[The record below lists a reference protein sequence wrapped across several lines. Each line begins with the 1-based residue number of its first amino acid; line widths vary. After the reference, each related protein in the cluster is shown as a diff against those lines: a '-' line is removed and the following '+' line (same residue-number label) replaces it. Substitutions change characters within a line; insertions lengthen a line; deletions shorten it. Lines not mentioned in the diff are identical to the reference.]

1 MATTTTEPRH
11 TGPVAPPTPAAA
23 RVRVPQLAV
32 GLLLTAGTA
41 LAFVLWNAA
50 AVQRTAVVALAGD
63 VSRGQVLTA
72 GDLRVVHVGTDD
84 PVAMTSADRAGELV
98 GRAAITDLP
107 AGALVTAGQFA
118 VASTLTPGAGV
129 VGLAL
134 APGQFPTPQL
144 RIGDL
149 VNVIVTAGGDAPEGG
164 RLLVEAAEVVW
175 IEPVGTQSQR
185 FISLLTGESLAGE
198 VATAAAGGEVRLV
211 LIARDGEEV
220 GP

>member
-1 MATTTTEPRH
+1 MAATTTEPAAGRLA
-11 TGPVAPPTPAAA
+11 TPVPTSG

-32 GLLLTAGTA
+32 GLLLTAGAA

-50 AVQRTAVVALAGD
+50 SVQRTAVLALAEG
-63 VSRGQVLTA
+63 VSRGQVLVLE
-72 GDLRVVHVGTDD
+72 DLRIVHVGTEDAL
-84 PVAMTSADRAGELV
+84 AMTPSDAASGLI
-98 GRAAITDLP
+98 GRAAVTDLA
-107 AGALVTAGQFA
+107 AGTLVTVDQFA
-118 VASTLTPGAGV
+118 AASTLTPGSGV

-149 VNVIVTAGGDAPEGG
+149 VNVIVTSDEETVGG

-175 IEPVGTQSQR
+175 IEPVGTQGQR
-185 FISLLTGESLAGE
+185 FISVLTGEELAGE
-198 VATAAAGGEVRLV
+198 VATAAARGEVRLV
-211 LIARDGEEV
+211 LIARDGKV

>member
-1 MATTTTEPRH
+1 MAATTTEPAAGRLA
-11 TGPVAPPTPAAA
+11 TPVPASG

-32 GLLLTAGTA
+32 GLLLTAGAA

-50 AVQRTAVVALAGD
+50 SVQRTAVLALAEG
-63 VSRGQVLTA
+63 VSRGQVLVLE
-72 GDLRVVHVGTDD
+72 DLRIVHVGTEDAL
-84 PVAMTSADRAGELV
+84 AMTPSDAASGLV
-98 GRAAITDLP
+98 GRAAVTDLA
-107 AGALVTAGQFA
+107 AGTLVTVDQFA
-118 VASTLTPGAGV
+118 AASTLTPGSGV

-149 VNVIVTAGGDAPEGG
+149 VNVIVTSDEETAGG

-175 IEPVGTQSQR
+175 IEPVGTQGQR
-185 FISLLTGESLAGE
+185 FISVLTGEELAGE
-198 VATAAAGGEVRLV
+198 VATAAARGEVRLV
-211 LIARDGEEV
+211 LIARDGEV